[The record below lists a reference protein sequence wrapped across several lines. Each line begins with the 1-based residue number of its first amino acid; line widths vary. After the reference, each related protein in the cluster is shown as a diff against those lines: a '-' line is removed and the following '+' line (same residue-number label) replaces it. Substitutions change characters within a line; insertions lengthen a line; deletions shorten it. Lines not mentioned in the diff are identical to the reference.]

1 MEKERIGKEVQ
12 ADVRMNSWM
21 QFIVISLAA
30 VIITVA
36 SSLMHIRLDLTGDHR
51 YTLSKPTHKVLSE
64 LKNDIYIQVWLDG
77 EMPVQFK
84 KLRRSVKEMLDEFR
98 VASGRKVDYEFM
110 NPSAGKDAKER
121 NMQYESLSEKGLQ
134 PFNIQAKDEQGGASQ
149 KLIFPGMIV
158 NYNGVEIP
166 VNFLK
171 NNESLSA
178 EQRLLNSIE
187 GLEYEL
193 IQTIATISSEK
204 IKKIV
209 FIEGHDELPQ
219 IEVDDI
225 MMSLRK
231 FFNIDMGPINGRV
244 GVLDRYSAVIV
255 AAPKSSFNEKDK
267 LALDQYIMNGGRVMW
282 LLNEVAVNEDSLR
295 FGETVAMYRP
305 LNIEDQLFKY
315 GVRINPS
322 VIQDME
328 CIPIPMKVVTGKTQQ
343 QQLVPVPWIYYPLLY
358 PSQGNPVTRNIN
370 RVAGKYSNYIDTVGI
385 DPEIKK
391 TVLLS
396 TSKNTRLINPP
407 ALISLKEADI
417 TPSEREFTRSSLPVA
432 VMLSGKFQSLYK
444 NRMTAN
450 LVEDKGFRL
459 KEESKYTRMI
469 VISDGEMIRNN
480 VKRIGGK
487 EQSLPLGQDR
497 YTLQTYGN
505 KDFLVNC
512 VNWLVDDN
520 GLMQL
525 RAREMKMRLLDRQ
538 AIRNNRVFIQSV
550 NIMLP
555 VILLAI
561 AGLLYNL
568 LRKRMYTRSGS

>member
-1 MEKERIGKEVQ
+1 MEKERITKEGP

-21 QFIVISLAA
+21 QFIVISMAA

-36 SSLMHIRLDLTGDHR
+36 ASFMHIRLDLTGDHR
-51 YTLSKPTHKVLSE
+51 YTLSKPTHKILSE

-121 NMQYESLSEKGLQ
+121 NRQYESLYEKGLL
-134 PFNIQAKDEQGGASQ
+134 PFKIQAKDEEGGSSQ
-149 KLIFPGMIV
+149 KLIFPGIIV
-158 NYNGVEIP
+158 NYNGTEIP

-171 NNESLSA
+171 NNQRLSA
-178 EQRLLNSIE
+178 EQNLLNSIE

-193 IQTIATISSEK
+193 IQTIATISSAK
-204 IKKIV
+204 INKIV
-209 FIEGHDELPQ
+209 FIEGHDELPE
-219 IEVDDI
+219 IEVADI

-231 FFNIDMGPINGRV
+231 FFSIDMGPINGRV
-244 GVLDRYSAVIV
+244 GVLDRYAAVIL
-255 AAPKSSFNEKDK
+255 AAPQKSFNEKDK
-267 LALDQYIMNGGRVMW
+267 LVLDQYIMNGGRVMW

-315 GVRINPS
+315 GARINPS
-322 VIQDME
+322 VVQDME
-328 CIPIPMKVVTGKTQQ
+328 CVPIPMKVVTGTSQQ
-343 QQLVPVPWIYYPLLY
+343 SQLVPVPWIYYPLLY

-370 RVAGKYSNYIDTVGI
+370 RVIGKYSNYIDTVGL
-385 DPEIKK
+385 DPDVKK
-391 TVLLS
+391 TILLS
-396 TSKNTRLINPP
+396 TSKNTRLVNPP

-417 TPSEREFTRSSLPVA
+417 TPSAREFSRSSLPVA
-432 VMLSGKFQSLYK
+432 VMLSGKFQSLYR

-459 KEESKYTRMI
+459 KDESKYTRMI
-469 VISDGEMIRNN
+469 VISDGEMIRND
-480 VKRIGGK
+480 VRRSGGQ
-487 EQSLPLGQDR
+487 EQPLPLGQDR
-497 YTLQTYGN
+497 YTLQSYGN

-538 AIRNNRVFIQSV
+538 AIRRNRMLIQSV
-550 NIMLP
+550 NILLP
-555 VILLAI
+555 VVLILL
-561 AGLLYNL
+561 AGLLYNM
-568 LRKRMYTRSGS
+568 LRKRMYTRN

>member
-1 MEKERIGKEVQ
+1 MEKERITKEGP

-21 QFIVISLAA
+21 QFIVISMAA

-36 SSLMHIRLDLTGDHR
+36 ASFMHIRLDLTGDHR
-51 YTLSKPTHKVLSE
+51 YTLSKPTRKILSE

-98 VASGRKVDYEFM
+98 VASGRKVDYEFI

-121 NMQYESLSEKGLQ
+121 NRQYESLYGKGLL
-134 PFNIQAKDEQGGASQ
+134 PFKIQAKDEEGGSSQ
-149 KLIFPGMIV
+149 KLIFPGIIV
-158 NYNGVEIP
+158 NYNGTEIP

-171 NNESLSA
+171 NNQRLSA
-178 EQRLLNSIE
+178 EQNLLNSIE

-193 IQTIATISSEK
+193 IQTIATISSAK
-204 IKKIV
+204 INKIV
-209 FIEGHDELPQ
+209 FIEGHDELPE
-219 IEVDDI
+219 IEVADI

-231 FFNIDMGPINGRV
+231 FFSIDMGPINGRV
-244 GVLDRYSAVIV
+244 GVLDRYAAVIL
-255 AAPKSSFNEKDK
+255 AAPQKSFNEKDK
-267 LALDQYIMNGGRVMW
+267 LVLDQYIMNGGRVMW

-315 GVRINPS
+315 GARINPS
-322 VIQDME
+322 VVQDME
-328 CIPIPMKVVTGKTQQ
+328 CVPIPMKVVTGTSQQ
-343 QQLVPVPWIYYPLLY
+343 SQLVPVPWIYYPLLY

-370 RVAGKYSNYIDTVGI
+370 RVIGKYSNYIDTVGL
-385 DPEIKK
+385 DPDVKK
-391 TVLLS
+391 TILLS
-396 TSKNTRLINPP
+396 TSKNTRLVNPP

-417 TPSEREFTRSSLPVA
+417 TPSAREFSRSSLPVA
-432 VMLSGKFQSLYK
+432 VMLSGKFQSLYR

-459 KEESKYTRMI
+459 KDESKYTRMI
-469 VISDGEMIRNN
+469 VISDGEMIRND
-480 VKRIGGK
+480 VRRSGGQ
-487 EQSLPLGQDR
+487 EQPLPLGQDR
-497 YTLQTYGN
+497 YTLQSYGN

-538 AIRNNRVFIQSV
+538 AIRRSRMLIQSV
-550 NIMLP
+550 NILLP
-555 VILLAI
+555 VVLILL
-561 AGLLYNL
+561 AGLLYNM
-568 LRKRMYTRSGS
+568 LRKRMYTRN